1 MKSIEITKNDAGQR
15 LDKFVTKVAPKLPKS
30 MMYKAIRTKDIK
42 INGKRGEISTRLNV
56 GDVVSLYIKDEF
68 FEEKEYI
75 MDFMSAGKT
84 LHIVYEDDNI
94 LLLDKKEGLLCHAD
108 KTEYCDTL
116 INRVKRYLYEKGE
129 YNPKDENTFTPALAN
144 RIDRNTCGIVMAAKN
159 AEALRILNQK
169 IKDRE
174 ISKFYLCLVH
184 GIPKKREDTLSGYL
198 KKDEENNIVR
208 IYDHPL
214 KDGMAIRTRYKVI
227 NSKNGI
233 SLLEV
238 ELLTGRTHQIRA
250 HLSALGYPLVGDGK
264 YGKNAADRKKGY
276 VHQALCSYRLRFDFT
291 TDGGVLEYLNGR
303 EYQLE
308 NIWFAEEYYK

>member
-1 MKSIEITKNDAGQR
+1 MKSFEITKNDAGQR
-15 LDKFVTKVAPKLPKS
+15 LDKFVSKVAPKLPKS

-68 FEEKEYI
+68 FEEKEYV

-84 LHIVYEDDNI
+84 LHILYEDDNI

-108 KTEYCDTL
+108 KNEYCDTL
-116 INRVKRYLYEKGE
+116 INRVKRYLFEKGE
-129 YNPKDENTFTPALAN
+129 YDPKDENTFTPALAN

-184 GIPKKREDTLSGYL
+184 GTPKRKEDTLSGYL
-198 KKDEENNIVR
+198 KKDEDKNIVK
-208 IYDHPL
+208 IYDRPL

-227 NSKNGI
+227 NSKNGV

-250 HLSALGYPLVGDGK
+250 HLSALGHPLVGDGK

-291 TDGGVLEYLNGR
+291 TDSGVLEYLNGK
-303 EYQLE
+303 EYSL
-308 NIWFAEEYYK
+308 NSVWFAEEYL